1 MQFNFNKLELRA
13 QISLIAIGVA
23 FISLFMPWTD
33 FMGRSQ
39 NAFLEGEFIIFLPLL
54 YPLVQIIRGSAVR
67 NMLGYICV
75 ILPLL
80 GGVFW
85 VYIYTTDRYQE
96 PMIGVF
102 LFILATLG
110 AFYGQ
115 VRSTRL

>member
-1 MQFNFNKLELRA
+1 MQFNFNNLDSISK
-13 QISLIAIGVA
+13 ISLISISLAI
-23 FISLFMPWTD
+23 ITLFMPWTD

-39 NAFLEGEFIIFLPLL
+39 NAFLEGEFIVFLPLL
-54 YPLVQIIRGSAVR
+54 YPLIQILRGSAVR
-67 NMLGYICV
+67 NVVGYICV

-85 VYIYTTDRYQE
+85 VYIYTTDQYQE

-102 LFILATLG
+102 LFVLATLG

-115 VRSTRL
+115 VQRTRP